1 MGNSQNDSVSTD
13 GNRAETAADPASE
26 GAGAPEKKGK
36 RRRQRRRGR
45 RNSAKNQAQKTTSVQ
60 TENPSVSDLNP
71 AAPEADRQNKT
82 PSNKRRRTRR
92 PGRKVQQ
99 TQAAQNADL
108 KQHAPNQ
115 ARGRSKTQSRP
126 QSRLRSRPPRK
137 APRADAYAALDLGTN
152 NCRLLMAVPSA
163 PDHFRVVG
171 SFSRIVRLGDGL
183 EHSGRLRDDAM
194 DRAVEALK
202 ICNQRLTSARIRRAR
217 LIATE
222 ACRRANNGAEFLARV
237 QKEAGLELEIVDRE
251 TEARL
256 AVAGCGSLLDPRAQ
270 GAVLF
275 DIGGGSTEIAL
286 LDLANGHADQPGK
299 NICAWTSLPVGVVTL
314 ADRFGGKEVTR
325 EIYEAMV
332 DWVTVMIEGF
342 ENREALAALHNSEHF
357 HLLGTS
363 GTVTTLAGIHLKL
376 ERYDRRRVDGTWMA
390 DGQMTAMVDELLGM
404 DLAQRKASP
413 CIGEDRADLVLA
425 GCAIL
430 DAIRRQWPSRRLR
443 VADRGL
449 REGLLMEMM
458 HEDSAWLG
466 LKTHKRKPEAKR

>member
-1 MGNSQNDSVSTD
+1 M
-13 GNRAETAADPASE
+13 
-26 GAGAPEKKGK
+26 PEKKGK

-45 RNSAKNQAQKTTSVQ
+45 RNASQKQAIPPQ
-60 TENPSVSDLNP
+60 TESGLEKQALAHHPATETPRRDGRPS
-71 AAPEADRQNKT
+71 Q
-82 PSNKRRRTRR
+82 NKRRRTRR
-92 PGRKVQQ
+92 PGRKAPA
-99 TQAAQNADL
+99 TAAPDAARKTANN
-108 KQHAPNQ
+108 HA
-115 ARGRSKTQSRP
+115 ATH
-126 QSRLRSRPPRK
+126 SRPPRK
-137 APRADAYAALDLGTN
+137 APQADAYAALDLGTN

-202 ICNQRLTSARIRRAR
+202 ICNQRLNGGRIRRAR

-222 ACRRANNGAEFLARV
+222 ACRRAENGPAFLARV
-237 QKEAGLELEIVDRE
+237 REEAGLELEIVDRE

-256 AVAGCGSLLDPRAQ
+256 AVAGCGSLLDPRAK

-286 LDLANGHADQPGK
+286 LDLAKGHADQPGK

-314 ADRFGGKEVTR
+314 ADRFGGAEVTR
-325 EIYEAMV
+325 EIYDAMV
-332 DWVTVMIEGF
+332 DWVTIMIEGF
-342 ENREALAALHNSEHF
+342 ENREALASLHNSEHF

-404 DLAQRKASP
+404 DLQQRKASP

-458 HEDSAWLG
+458 HEDRAWLG
-466 LKTHKRKPEAKR
+466 LQGQKRKPETNR